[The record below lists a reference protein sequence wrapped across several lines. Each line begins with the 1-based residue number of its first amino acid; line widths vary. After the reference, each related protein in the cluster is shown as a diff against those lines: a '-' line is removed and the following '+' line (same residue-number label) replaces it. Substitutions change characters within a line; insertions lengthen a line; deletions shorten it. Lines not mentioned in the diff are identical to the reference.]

1 MVCMHKAGSEIL
13 HQLLLRAQLFIYI
26 SCAGQRDGPIV
37 GTEIDICLLAFQ
49 GGKRGFPDGEYL
61 YQLARCYNEFVLPPY
76 TLPRQVTER
85 VVMGYLVQLLFHG
98 AVCQVETADEF
109 SVLMLLEI
117 AVDGVVAP

>member
-1 MVCMHKAGSEIL
+1 MPSK
-13 HQLLLRAQLFIYI
+13 
-26 SCAGQRDGPIV
+26 
-37 GTEIDICLLAFQ
+37 
-49 GGKRGFPDGEYL
+49 GGKRGFPDGKYL
-61 YQLARCYNEFVLPPY
+61 CQLARCYDEFVLPPY

-117 AVDGVVAP
+117 VVDGVVVP